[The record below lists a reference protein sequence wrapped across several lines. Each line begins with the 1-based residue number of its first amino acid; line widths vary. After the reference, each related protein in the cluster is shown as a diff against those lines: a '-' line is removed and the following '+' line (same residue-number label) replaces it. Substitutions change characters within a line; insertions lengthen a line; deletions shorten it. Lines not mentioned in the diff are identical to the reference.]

1 MTVALW
7 FCLGAVVL
15 GAVAGYV
22 IDVIQERQL
31 HRTDDHIIEAELR
44 RLIPEAYEENA
55 S

>member
-1 MTVALW
+1 MTAALW
-7 FCLGAVVL
+7 FCLGAVIL
-15 GAVAGYV
+15 GAIAGYA

-31 HRTDDHIIEAELR
+31 RRTDDRIIEAELR